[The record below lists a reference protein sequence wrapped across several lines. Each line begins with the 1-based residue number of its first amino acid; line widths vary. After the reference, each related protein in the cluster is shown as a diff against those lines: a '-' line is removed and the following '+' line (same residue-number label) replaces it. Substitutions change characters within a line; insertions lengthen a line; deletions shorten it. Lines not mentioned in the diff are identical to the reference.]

1 MAPQIQFQEMVKF
14 RLSQMLFYAFLAE
27 IYHSIDSYNHESYLV
42 SAGEANPVVHQVQW
56 WPTFVDLGAATSE
69 KIKIYH
75 F

>member
-42 SAGEANPVVHQVQW
+42 SAGEANPVVHQVQ
-56 WPTFVDLGAATSE
+56 
-69 KIKIYH
+69 
-75 F
+75 